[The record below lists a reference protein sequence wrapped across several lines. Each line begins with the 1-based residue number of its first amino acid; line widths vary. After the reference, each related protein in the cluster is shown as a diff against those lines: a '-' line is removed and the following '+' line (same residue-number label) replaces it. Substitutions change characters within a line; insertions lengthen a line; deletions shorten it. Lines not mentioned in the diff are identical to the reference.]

1 MAGGTF
7 RLEHILDVVDKVSS
21 KAQFPLA
28 DAAALEAMLG
38 GAHAAVVLGAEHHKA
53 SEVHQMPADF
63 FPIDSREDLFTKL
76 AFLRSA
82 NGDRPEDIT
91 TTGGL
96 RTDPPPPG
104 AGSQSR
110 SRPHGVRAGRNAPSA
125 TPAPG

>member
-1 MAGGTF
+1 M
-7 RLEHILDVVDKVSS
+7 RVVDMVSS
-21 KAQFPLA
+21 SAQFPLT
-28 DAAALEAMLG
+28 DAAALEAALG
-38 GAHAAVVLGAEHHKA
+38 GANAAVALGAEQHKA
-53 SEVHQMPADF
+53 SEVQQIPADF
-63 FPIDSREDLFTKL
+63 FPIACREDLFTKL

-82 NGDRPEDIT
+82 NGDQPEDIT
-91 TTGGL
+91 TTGRL